1 MKWIITIL
9 KLAIKILNTASSALA
24 NFDENV
30 VGWDDET
37 ARLLE
42 DIKERLQTIIDANP
56 VELEARGYDEIEA
69 FGNRTLL
76 QMEALKTS
84 GLPKAEVLRRGQ
96 VMVDSLYD
104 PSKVYQAEHG
114 KDAELLK
121 ELKIKAADKFH
132 ELENLP
138 E

>member
-1 MKWIITIL
+1 MKWIILTL

-37 ARLLE
+37 ASVLE
-42 DIKERLQTIIDANP
+42 DVKNRLQTIIDANP
-56 VELEARGYDEIEA
+56 VDLEARGYDEIEA
-69 FGNRTLL
+69 FGNKILV
-76 QMEALKTS
+76 QIDAHKTADF
-84 GLPKAEVLRRGQ
+84 PKAEKVEKAIALEQ
-96 VMVDSLYD
+96 SLYD
-104 PSKVYQAEHG
+104 SAKVFQAQHG

-121 ELKIKAADKFH
+121 NLKLQAAEKRG
-132 ELENLP
+132 EIENLP